1 MSQPLQTDD
10 MILIKVA
17 GKRANSHG
25 GDEEFDLMAVGINSM
40 IHTIEF
46 ALGTIS
52 NTASYLRLW
61 ALSLAHSQLAKVF
74 FDMLLASSLEKG
86 SVVGVSTVYFLLTFL
101 LFLQLFIGFFVW
113 ASATLCVLLMMDVM
127 EVMLHT
133 VRLHWVEFMSKF
145 YEGEGYAYTA
155 FCFDQAIDD
164 VEQ

>member
-1 MSQPLQTDD
+1 MR
-10 MILIKVA
+10 II
-17 GKRANSHG
+17 GKRGGKGHHG
-25 GDEEFDLMAVGINSM
+25 GEDDEFDIVAVAINSM

-74 FDMLLASSLEKG
+74 FDMLLASSLKSG
-86 SVVGVSTVYFLLTFL
+86 SVIG
-101 LFLQLFIGFFVW
+101 LFLGFIFW
-113 ASATLCVLLMMDVM
+113 ASATTGVLLGMDVM

-145 YEGEGYAYTA
+145 FTGEGYAYTA
-155 FCFDQAIDD
+155 FSFDSALD
-164 VEQ
+164 V

>member
-1 MSQPLQTDD
+1 MR
-10 MILIKVA
+10 VA
-17 GKRANSHG
+17 GKRSGDGHG
-25 GDEEFDLMAVGINSM
+25 GGEEEFDMLAIGISSM

-74 FDMLLASSLEKG
+74 FDMLLAGSLESG
-86 SVVGVSTVYFLLTFL
+86 SVVG
-101 LFLQLFIGFFVW
+101 LFIGFWVW
-113 ASATLCVLLMMDVM
+113 AGATLAVLLMMDVM

-145 YEGEGYAYTA
+145 FEGEGYAYHA
-155 FCFDQAIDD
+155 FSF
-164 VEQ
+164 E